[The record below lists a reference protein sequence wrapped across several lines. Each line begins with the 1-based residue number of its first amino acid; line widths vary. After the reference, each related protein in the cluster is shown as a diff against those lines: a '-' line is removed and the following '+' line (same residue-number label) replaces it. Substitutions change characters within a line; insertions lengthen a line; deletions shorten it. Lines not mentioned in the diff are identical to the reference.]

1 MIFFV
6 NIGSSLASKIQSTGT
21 DFKKY
26 LPDASVKSL
35 FFTPTNEHEIC
46 QIVNTFKG
54 CKAPGI
60 DEFSPKVVKSVIDL
74 ISVPLSCIFNQSICE
89 GVFPE
94 KLKLAKVSPVF
105 KKGNKSDMN
114 NYRPISVLSVFS
126 KILER
131 LVYKRVYS
139 FLEKNNIL
147 YGSQFGFRKG
157 LSTSMA
163 LLEFLNKIVDAFE
176 KDSFVMGIFIDLSK
190 AFDTINHEILLTKL
204 YNYGLR
210 GIAHKWFFSYLTN
223 RKQCT
228 RFNNSL
234 SDFQYI
240 RCGVPQGTLLGPLLF
255 LLYVNDI
262 YKSAPVFS
270 FTLYADDTNIL
281 YSDKDL
287 TKIHNVVNDNL
298 KKVCHW
304 FKCNKLSVNSK
315 KCNYIVFRSSSR
327 RLELEDLYVRLN
339 EDVIPRVDCTKF
351 LGVIIDEQL
360 TWKPHIAYIQ
370 NKIAKNIGIIFR
382 LSTFMPK
389 HVLRTL
395 YCTLVLPYF
404 SYCNIVWGSTYQ
416 SRLKKLC
423 ILQKKIV
430 RIISGASY
438 RAHADPLFCDLKLLK
453 LDDINALQQCNFVYK
468 CVNDQQVP
476 QQLRNFFNFNQ
487 NVHEHNTRS
496 SGLLH
501 IPRHRKHLFQHSI
514 RYTGTRHWNNLPKSL
529 KKLSKLKCFSYK
541 VKERLLKCYH
551 L

>member
-1 MIFFV
+1 M
-6 NIGSSLASKIQSTGT
+6 
-21 DFKKY
+21 
-26 LPDASVKSL
+26 
-35 FFTPTNEHEIC
+35 
-46 QIVNTFKG
+46 
-54 CKAPGI
+54 
-60 DEFSPKVVKSVIDL
+60 
-74 ISVPLSCIFNQSICE
+74 
-89 GVFPE
+89 
-94 KLKLAKVSPVF
+94 
-105 KKGNKSDMN
+105 
-114 NYRPISVLSVFS
+114 
-126 KILER
+126 
-131 LVYKRVYS
+131 
-139 FLEKNNIL
+139 
-147 YGSQFGFRKG
+147 
-157 LSTSMA
+157 
-163 LLEFLNKIVDAFE
+163 
-176 KDSFVMGIFIDLSK
+176 
-190 AFDTINHEILLTKL
+190 
-204 YNYGLR
+204 
-210 GIAHKWFFSYLTN
+210 
-223 RKQCT
+223 
-228 RFNNSL
+228 
-234 SDFQYI
+234 
-240 RCGVPQGTLLGPLLF
+240 
-255 LLYVNDI
+255 
-262 YKSAPVFS
+262 FS

-339 EDVIPRVDCTKF
+339 EDAIPRVDCTKF

>member
-1 MIFFV
+1 M
-6 NIGSSLASKIQSTGT
+6 
-21 DFKKY
+21 
-26 LPDASVKSL
+26 
-35 FFTPTNEHEIC
+35 
-46 QIVNTFKG
+46 
-54 CKAPGI
+54 
-60 DEFSPKVVKSVIDL
+60 
-74 ISVPLSCIFNQSICE
+74 
-89 GVFPE
+89 
-94 KLKLAKVSPVF
+94 
-105 KKGNKSDMN
+105 
-114 NYRPISVLSVFS
+114 
-126 KILER
+126 
-131 LVYKRVYS
+131 
-139 FLEKNNIL
+139 
-147 YGSQFGFRKG
+147 
-157 LSTSMA
+157 
-163 LLEFLNKIVDAFE
+163 
-176 KDSFVMGIFIDLSK
+176 
-190 AFDTINHEILLTKL
+190 
-204 YNYGLR
+204 
-210 GIAHKWFFSYLTN
+210 
-223 RKQCT
+223 
-228 RFNNSL
+228 
-234 SDFQYI
+234 
-240 RCGVPQGTLLGPLLF
+240 PQGTLLGPLLF

-262 YKSAPVFS
+262 YISAPVFS

-438 RAHADPLFCDLKLLK
+438 RAHAC
-453 LDDINALQQCNFVYK
+453 
-468 CVNDQQVP
+468 
-476 QQLRNFFNFNQ
+476 
-487 NVHEHNTRS
+487 
-496 SGLLH
+496 
-501 IPRHRKHLFQHSI
+501 
-514 RYTGTRHWNNLPKSL
+514 
-529 KKLSKLKCFSYK
+529 
-541 VKERLLKCYH
+541 
-551 L
+551 